1 MLNVLNCDSAKKMT
15 KLKAPNSSHIFYR
28 LFMQTRTAVSFSFC
42 AVSYTTTRKFI
53 ALKLNPK
60 KKASSSM
67 KVFLLLE
74 NKQGLSPSMTHIFM
88 EILKAE
94 SEELKT
100 GD

>member
-1 MLNVLNCDSAKKMT
+1 
-15 KLKAPNSSHIFYR
+15 
-28 LFMQTRTAVSFSFC
+28 
-42 AVSYTTTRKFI
+42 
-53 ALKLNPK
+53 
-60 KKASSSM
+60 M